1 MRVMTAAPCALL
13 VFFGLTLA
21 APAGAQ
27 TQRPAPAAAKPAASA
42 SASAP
47 KVEYKKMTVYDDFDA
62 DLVEGTLAS
71 GDGSLLTVRGR
82 SSHRSLI
89 QPRQSFVPEIIL
101 SADR

>member
-13 VFFGLTLA
+13 MVLGLTLA
-21 APAGAQ
+21 GPALAQ
-27 TQRPAPAAAKPAASA
+27 TQRPAPAAPKAATA
-42 SASAP
+42 ATAP
-47 KVEYKKMTVYDDFDA
+47 KVEYKKMTVYNDFDA

>member
-42 SASAP
+42 SAP

-82 SSHRSLI
+82 STHRSLI